1 MGIVDMLSSEDRV
14 QVKFSDFYSLM
25 KEATKAEFLM
35 NGIKTGVDHS
45 SMYSMATGEP
55 YEVTTCTCDSCVIP
69 GISDSNKEEKEDEQ

>member
-45 SMYSMATGEP
+45 SMYSMATGELM
-55 YEVTTCTCDSCVIP
+55 ETQTCSADSCIIP
-69 GISDSNKEEKEDEQ
+69 GLNSGNDKEENDHE